1 MQIVKEAEERKE
13 EILGAAEKLFAAK
26 GFDSTSTGGILDAAG
41 IARGT
46 LYYHFRSKEEI
57 LDGVIQRITD
67 SSRCCIC

>member
-26 GFDSTSTGGILDAAG
+26 GFDNTSTGGILDAVG

-57 LDGVIQRITD
+57 LDGVIQRMTD